1 MFRPEVIE
9 ALQGPSVMSASSTF
23 NVEHWRITT
32 RSLFSASKSTRW
44 NFL

>member
-1 MFRPEVIE
+1 MFRPEVIVV
-9 ALQGPSVMSASSTF
+9 LQGPSVMSPSSTF
-23 NVEHWRITT
+23 SVEHWRITT